1 MGYRSQVAYT
11 IRFETP
17 SYNKPEEKEDPEDAK
32 RSFYTFIAE
41 AKANEDTAYCF
52 SDQESEVFKVLED
65 KLEIRFFAENV
76 KWYEDYPD
84 VKCHEALI
92 SLAKAWADDNNFIGG
107 AFARVGEDTTD
118 LVEEVWGQADWDWI
132 SIHRSICVDWE

>member
-1 MGYRSQVAYT
+1 MGYRSDVAYT
-11 IRFETP
+11 IRFVTP

-52 SDQESEVFKVLED
+52 SNQEQKVFKILED
-65 KLEIRFFAENV
+65 KLEIRFFAEGV
-76 KWYEDYPD
+76 KWYPDYPD

-92 SLAKAWADDNNFIGG
+92 ALAKSWADDNVFIGG
-107 AFARVGEDTTD
+107 AFAMVGEDVND
-118 LVEEVWGQADWDWI
+118 CAEEYWGQADCGWVGVN
-132 SIHRSICVDWE
+132 RSICVDWE